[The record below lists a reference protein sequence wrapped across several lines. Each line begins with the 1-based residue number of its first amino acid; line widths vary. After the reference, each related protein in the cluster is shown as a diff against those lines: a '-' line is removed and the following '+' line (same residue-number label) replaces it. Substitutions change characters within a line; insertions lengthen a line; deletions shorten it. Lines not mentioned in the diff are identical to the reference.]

1 MGSGFTRFCSGFT
14 GFRFA
19 AIAAMT
25 AACGIAGAQAV
36 DIPAP
41 KLDLPLAAAPARAT
55 LVVAGGCFWGVEAV
69 YEHVRGVTGAVS
81 GYAGGTAAT
90 ATYDQV
96 SNGGTRHAESVEIT
110 YDASRVTLGQLL
122 HVFFSVAHDPTQ
134 VDQQGPDHGPQYRS
148 AIFFGSPDQERVAS
162 AYVAQLN
169 AAKVFRAP
177 IATEITKLTRF
188 YAAETDHQDFAARY
202 PQHPYIRVYDAPKIQ
217 YLRSTLPKLYVER
230 NEVQQSR

>member
-41 KLDLPLAAAPARAT
+41 TLDLPLAAAPARAT

-148 AIFFGSPDQERVAS
+148 AIFFASPDQERVAS
-162 AYVAQLN
+162 AYVAQLD

-188 YAAETDHQDFAARY
+188 YAAEPDHQDFAARY
-202 PQHPYIRVYDAPKIQ
+202 PQHPYIRVYDAPKIVS
-217 YLRSTLPKLYVER
+217 LRSVFPQWYVER
-230 NEVQQSR
+230 